1 MLDADIQHGSP
12 APGTAFL
19 HRARRFMYVFT
30 CPVFLSQNAGPYAP
44 TKDTYYEKEA
54 LPKGPLT
61 NVKVRDNISV
71 YARAKTPMAVISS
84 RLVILECAADIK
96 RFSSQV
102 QYPLVSWS

>member
-1 MLDADIQHGSP
+1 
-12 APGTAFL
+12 
-19 HRARRFMYVFT
+19 MYVFT

-71 YARAKTPMAVISS
+71 YAYLCTSKDTDGCNFEQTCHS
-84 RLVILECAADIK
+84 CC
-96 RFSSQV
+96 
-102 QYPLVSWS
+102 